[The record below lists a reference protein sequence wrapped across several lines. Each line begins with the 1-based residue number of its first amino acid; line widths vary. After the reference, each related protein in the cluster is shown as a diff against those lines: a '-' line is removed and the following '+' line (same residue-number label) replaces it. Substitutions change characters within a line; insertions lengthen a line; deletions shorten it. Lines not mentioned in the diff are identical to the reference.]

1 MAMTHDY
8 LDYLNQ
14 RVGIAPA
21 NSQEELQA
29 AQTIAHLM
37 SLHDVE
43 PEIEEFDAPSL
54 SGLFPAI
61 LSILMF
67 LGVLF
72 SGIGVLALTIV
83 GFILALIPTVLAVL
97 RLFGRAPSPSFGPA
111 ARSQN
116 VVAVHRATGPM
127 VMKGNRPIVIVAHY
141 DTPRESFLYST
152 PIAPYLPLVVKAAKV
167 CRYVVAFCA
176 FIQILGFIPAPARLV
191 FWLVGI
197 VASLPCLLLAAGDI
211 YERVSPCT
219 LGANDNKTGV
229 ASLLGV
235 MENVRPSGL
244 VPISREPKQAEDI
257 EEPEDI
263 APVEEPEDDE
273 AVEELDE
280 PADFEGQDETA
291 PSEPVIDEALVEE
304 ILTGKRPV
312 DELDAVEEP
321 AEPAEDA
328 DLSELEE
335 TVPAEEDVEVEEID
349 EFAELDEVVEPEE
362 PVAADDADLT
372 DELEADTDLVEAED
386 IEEPVDLDEPAAEP
400 EAEKDL
406 EPEPAAEPD
415 IDEPEPAAEPD
426 LVSESVAEQDA
437 ADDLDEPE
445 PVEPPAPARP
455 CVVPI
460 VRHGADVLRSL
471 EILPGECEVEYVA
484 ADGGVTTSSS
494 PVAGKSLFDIDDD
507 LEELD
512 EPAFDEPEE
521 PSIEG
526 TAPLRPLSDED
537 VEATRENLLSGGRFS
552 LVMDEDDGHGVGPK
566 DSSGLTELTDD
577 VDVPA
582 PDQPARRPAAP
593 DDPEWGTS
601 TYRPQLSNVAR
612 RASLFDLPDPF
623 ENEVD
628 PLGDPDATRVT
639 PSRGLFARL
648 GRTGQTPVVPEF
660 APEDDE
666 AAPVQDEV
674 APEVSDEEVSAPK
687 PIETLSSAV
696 ERHKGTFTGLLDR
709 LKNLFPGKGAA
720 DDDAEND
727 EREGWLGEPDAE
739 DDEDDSEDDKVWRGG
754 AAARNGLRFVEEDEV
769 APTDEELMEE
779 VLRLGDDALI
789 SHDIWFVALGGS
801 SLDHAGMRA
810 FLQQHR
816 KEIRG
821 SFVINLSCV
830 GAGELSLLTH
840 EGIEE
845 TRRADR
851 RLGRILSTVAR
862 DVHIE
867 LNQANYDWTSTD
879 ALPAMASRLRAVT
892 LMGIDEAGMPALA
905 RTANDVP
912 ENVSGE
918 QATLVTEI
926 VTEAI
931 RRA

>member
-257 EEPEDI
+257 EEPED
-263 APVEEPEDDE
+263 DE

-321 AEPAEDA
+321 AEATEAVEDA
-328 DLSELEE
+328 DLPEPEE
-335 TVPAEEDVEVEEID
+335 PTPADEDVVVEEID

-372 DELEADTDLVEAED
+372 DELEADTDLAEVE
-386 IEEPVDLDEPAAEP
+386 DLDEPAAEP

-471 EILPGECEVEYVA
+471 EILPESCEVDYVA

-526 TAPLRPLSDED
+526 TVPLRPLSDED

-739 DDEDDSEDDKVWRGG
+739 DDEDDKVWRGG

-779 VLRLGDDALI
+779 VFRLGDDALI

-867 LNQANYDWTSTD
+867 LNQANYNWTSTD

>member
-321 AEPAEDA
+321 AEATEAVEDA
-328 DLSELEE
+328 ALPEPEE
-335 TVPAEEDVEVEEID
+335 PTPADEDVEVEEID

-372 DELEADTDLVEAED
+372 DELEADTDLVEVED
-386 IEEPVDLDEPAAEP
+386 VEEPVDLDEPADLAEPAAEP

-406 EPEPAAEPD
+406 
-415 IDEPEPAAEPD
+415 EPEPAAEPD

-484 ADGGVTTSSS
+484 AGGGVTTSSS

>member
-328 DLSELEE
+328 DLSEFEE

-386 IEEPVDLDEPAAEP
+386 IEEPADLEEAVADAG
-400 EAEKDL
+400 AEKDL

-415 IDEPEPAAEPD
+415 IDEPKPAAEPD

-769 APTDEELMEE
+769 APADEELMEE